1 MVGIGGI
8 ASGIRQCVVGTGAG
22 HGARRALAA
31 QLQYNRAH
39 PPAPAVTDAPPP
51 TAAPTSGSIRIP
63 EIPTSPC
70 PLAVT
75 LARRLREAQRELTA
89 RWLERIVERVS
100 IDPNRIFPTE
110 ELLDHVPLLI
120 AGVADYVEDPARAVA
135 ADSAVVAKAMEL
147 GALRHAQGFDA
158 YEVLKEYEILGG
170 ILYAHL
176 SSLVD
181 DIDEQCTRAELFDCA
196 HRIFH
201 AIAQIEQATAVQYF
215 RRTTERLYERDER
228 LRAFNRTLAHE
239 FRNRI
244 GAASGAAHMLGT
256 MDLADADRRELAGV
270 VERNVDSM
278 RTTLEHLLELSRVN
292 HSDVR
297 QQRHVRLPRA
307 AAEAVRQLRDLARA
321 HAVEV
326 RIHPLPDVEVNAAAV
341 ELCLTNLVSNAI
353 KYSDPAKRERWVD
366 VTGETSA
373 GDGQGPEVVVRVSDN
388 GLGVPET
395 HRGGLFRRFFRAHEH
410 SATHVEGTGLGLSI
424 VRETVR
430 ALGGRVWADFPDV
443 GAVFAFAL
451 PARRGADVGRD
462 GGRA

>member
-1 MVGIGGI
+1 VPD
-8 ASGIRQCVVGTGAG
+8 AS
-22 HGARRALAA
+22 
-31 QLQYNRAH
+31 
-39 PPAPAVTDAPPP
+39 PPSPDRESTRESP
-51 TAAPTSGSIRIP
+51 RIP

-75 LARRLREAQRELTA
+75 LARRLRAASRELTA
-89 RWLERIVERVS
+89 RWLERIVQRVS
-100 IDPNRIFPTE
+100 IDPNRVFPTE

-120 AGVADYVEDPARAVA
+120 AGVADYVEDPARAVG

-170 ILYAHL
+170 IVYAYL
-176 SSLVD
+176 SGLVD
-181 DIDEQCTRAELFDCA
+181 RLDEPCTRAELFVCA
-196 HRIFH
+196 HRVFH
-201 AIAQIEQATAVQYF
+201 AIARIEQATAVQYLQ
-215 RRTTERLYERDER
+215 RATERLYERDER

-244 GAASGAAHMLGT
+244 GAASGAAQMLGS
-256 MDLADADRRELAGV
+256 MDLADAERRTLAGV

-278 RTTLEHLLELSRVN
+278 RVTLEHLLELSRVN
-292 HSDVR
+292 HSDAR
-297 QQRHVRLPRA
+297 QQRHVRLARA

-321 HAVEV
+321 HGVEV

-366 VTGETSA
+366 VSGETST
-373 GDGQGPEVVVRVSDN
+373 GDGHGPEVLVRVRDN
-388 GLGVPET
+388 GLGVPEPQ
-395 HRGGLFRRFFRAHEH
+395 RDGLFRRFFRAHEH

-430 ALGGRVWADFPDV
+430 ALGGRVWAEFPDV
-443 GAVFAFAL
+443 GTVFAFAL
-451 PARRGADVGRD
+451 PARRVGDRGDRADRRGEREGDRV
-462 GGRA
+462 ASPVEA